1 MVENIN
7 EFNTNDVIKQD
18 SKDFMDLQNM
28 QKQLL
33 DAMILLQQKDSLK
46 RKEITQNIGTQIN
59 IHNMNVDIT
68 SKQAK

>member
-1 MVENIN
+1 
-7 EFNTNDVIKQD
+7 
-18 SKDFMDLQNM
+18 M

-68 SKQAK
+68 SKQAQ